1 MPSPAAPSHER
12 VGAPGRLTWRRFLV
26 LGLLLTGAV
35 MVVPGWGGELL
46 WDVVPVLAVAAMVH
60 GVRRGGPAPA
70 AAWWWL
76 TAGTAWWAATDV
88 AWTTWYVLVGDADLV
103 PWWFEILYVPTY
115 PLLAVGL
122 SRLPRNSLRAR
133 HETATMDAVVVV
145 VGFALLYWALVFRS
159 LVGPDVV
166 EDPARTVAVVSLTM
180 GLGVVLMAARLWF
193 RYGSRNGAYAM
204 LGAGVVASSLADALY
219 TVTLTG
225 DGNPGISL
233 LDTSLAEG
241 LGSASWLV
249 WFVLFGTAAL
259 HPATRGS
266 GDAMPS
272 TAMTVARGV
281 VFFLAVTVGPLT
293 FLLTFRAGSSVTLAW
308 SDLAVPLMTIGL
320 LSALLVGRLVVG
332 TSTAQRRAIQLDRQA
347 TELSRALHEQRA
359 LQELLSHQA
368 RHDPLTGL
376 GNRAHFTERLTASDG
391 AGGRAVLMIDLDGFK
406 GVNDDNGHPAGDE
419 LLTQAAQRMRRLV
432 ADDVTIAR
440 LGGDEFAMLLTGTS
454 ETDAHDTAW
463 QVVRALGEA
472 FVVDAGTVRVTA
484 SIGVRVLDDAVGP
497 EEALR
502 DADLALYAAKAA
514 GKNQVCVFDPRLR
527 AERVG
532 RSQMV
537 SRLRH
542 ALTRDELGL
551 HYQPVVD
558 LVTREVLSVEALLR
572 WHSAEG
578 LVMPDRFIPVAE
590 DTGLIVPI
598 GEHVLRR
605 ATADARPWFEEHGVA
620 VHVNVSGRQLRR
632 PDVVPTVLDALRAAG
647 LPGQAL
653 VLEIT
658 ETALLAT
665 GKPEAALVAA
675 HLSALREHGVR
686 VAIDDFGTG
695 YSSLAYLQRL
705 PVDIV
710 KIDGAF
716 TRFAADPG
724 DEARRRRAL
733 ATAIV
738 DLCATLDLQAVAE
751 QIETE
756 EEAAAVRSLRCPLG
770 QGYLFGRPVPREEI
784 DALLD
789 GHPGAGAPAAPPVP
803 TRSAAAED
811 A

>member
-1 MPSPAAPSHER
+1 MGSAAASRPRALDR
-12 VGAPGRLTWRRFLV
+12 VTWRSFLV
-26 LGLLLTGAV
+26 GGLLLTAVV
-35 MVVPGWGGELL
+35 MVTPGWAGEIL
-46 WDVVPVLAVAAMVH
+46 WDAVPLLAVGAMVL
-60 GVRRGGPAPA
+60 GVRRNRPA
-70 AAWWWL
+70 AARAWWWL
-76 TAGTAWWAATDV
+76 TAGVAWWAAVDV
-88 AWTTWYVLVGDADLV
+88 GWTTWYVVVGDSDLV
-103 PWWFEILYVPTY
+103 PWWYDVLFVPTY
-115 PLLAVGL
+115 VLLVAGL
-122 SRLPRNSLRAR
+122 VRLPRNSLRVR

-145 VGFALLYWALVFRS
+145 VGFALLYWAIVFRS
-159 LVGPDVV
+159 VLGPDVV
-166 EDPARTVAVVSLTM
+166 HDPARSLSVVSLAM
-180 GLGVVLMAARLWF
+180 GLGVVLMTARLWF
-193 RYGSRNGAYAM
+193 RYGNRNRAYAL
-204 LGAGVVASSLADALY
+204 LGWGVAASTFADMLY

-225 DGNPGISL
+225 DGLPGISL
-233 LDTSLAEG
+233 LDTSLTEG
-241 LGSASWLV
+241 VGSASWLV

-266 GDAMPS
+266 EDAVPS
-272 TAMTVARGV
+272 TALTLARGI
-281 VFFLAVTVGPLT
+281 VFFLVVTVGPVT
-293 FLLTFRAGSSVTLAW
+293 FLLTLRTGASVTLAW
-308 SDLAVPLMTIGL
+308 EDLAVPLLTVGL
-320 LSALLVGRLVVG
+320 LSAFLVGRLVVG

-376 GNRAHFTERLTASDG
+376 GNRAHFNERLAASDG

-419 LLTQAAQRMRRLV
+419 LLSQAAARMRGVVGDRDTV
-432 ADDVTIAR
+432 ARI
-440 LGGDEFAMLLTGTS
+440 GGDEFALLLEHTD
-454 ETDAHDTAW
+454 ETAAHDAAW
-463 QVVRALGEA
+463 RVVRAIGEA
-472 FVVDAGTVRVTA
+472 FVVDGQAVRVTA
-484 SIGVRVLDDAVGP
+484 SIGVRLLDGSVGT

-514 GKNQVCVFDPRLR
+514 GKNQVCVYDPRLR
-527 AERVG
+527 AEQVG
-532 RSQMV
+532 RSRLV
-537 SRLRH
+537 SGLRH
-542 ALTRDELGL
+542 ALSRDELVV

-572 WHSAEG
+572 WQSARG

-590 DTGLIVPI
+590 DTGLIVSI
-598 GEHVLRR
+598 GDHVLRR
-605 ATADARPWFEEHGVA
+605 ATADAREWFDAHGVG

-632 PDVVPTVLDALRAAG
+632 PDVVPTVLGALEAAG
-647 LPGQAL
+647 LPGRAL

-665 GKPEAALVAA
+665 GKPETALVAA
-675 HLSALREHGVR
+675 HLSELREHGVR

-751 QIETE
+751 QIETA
-756 EEAAAVRSLRCPLG
+756 EEAEAVRALGCPLG
-770 QGYLFGRPVPREEI
+770 QGYLFGRPVPR
-784 DALLD
+784 DAIGPLL
-789 GHPGAGAPAAPPVP
+789 GAPDVTAH
-803 TRSAAAED
+803 RSR
-811 A
+811 